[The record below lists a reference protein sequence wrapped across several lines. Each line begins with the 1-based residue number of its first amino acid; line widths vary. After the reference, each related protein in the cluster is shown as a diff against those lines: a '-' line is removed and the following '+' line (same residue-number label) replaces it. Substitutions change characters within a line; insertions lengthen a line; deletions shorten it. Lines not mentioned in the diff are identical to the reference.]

1 MTSLAIA
8 GTLHRHGWCYSSG
21 THMTDLYIARTADT
35 PEIDFKFALNQLNI
49 TGEAFPEDANSFFY
63 PVLVGLEA
71 YLKNIDNQD
80 VEFNFNL
87 TYFNSASTK
96 MLFNIFELLND
107 SACSSNRVT
116 LNWHY
121 DEDDDTIKEFGDD
134 VNEDFPAIDYHPVV
148 TYLA

>member
-1 MTSLAIA
+1 MK
-8 GTLHRHGWCYSSG
+8 
-21 THMTDLYIARTADT
+21 DLYIPRTSDT
-35 PEIDFKFALNQLNI
+35 PEVDFKYSTNQLNLN
-49 TGEAFPEDANSFFY
+49 GEAFPEDANSFFY
-63 PVLVGLEA
+63 QVLVGLEE
-71 YLKNIDNQD
+71 YLKSVDNRD
-80 VEFNFNL
+80 IEFNFNL

-107 SACSSNRVT
+107 SACLSNRIV

-134 VNEDFPAIDYHPVV
+134 VNEDFPGIDYNPVV